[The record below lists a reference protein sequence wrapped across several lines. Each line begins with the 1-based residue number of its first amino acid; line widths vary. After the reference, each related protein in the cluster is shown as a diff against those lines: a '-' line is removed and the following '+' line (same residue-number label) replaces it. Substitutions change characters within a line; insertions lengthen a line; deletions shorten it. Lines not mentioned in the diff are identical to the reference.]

1 MSPEQIAARQPRLG
15 RRRLLAVLAGLALLA
30 GCAAP
35 AARVPAREPGATSP
49 PASTASTA
57 AAPRADVRLASPTT
71 VKVGYTPF
79 ISMAPL
85 FVALERG
92 YFDELNL
99 RLEMI
104 RFNSGALMVAPL
116 STGELDFGGGGLNA
130 GLYNALSRD
139 IRIRIVADGSHSHP
153 GWGTS
158 VVLVRKDLW
167 DSGAIRTPADLR
179 GRRVSFATEGSPIDY
194 MMRNWVEQNGLTM
207 DDMEVLR
214 LTSSDVAVGF
224 QNGALDVATAS
235 EPFPTQAVASG
246 LAARWLD
253 DGDVVPGMQI
263 SAIFASERAVSQPEV
278 MRAFLV
284 AYLRGIR
291 EYLEADAG
299 RAADDML
306 AAISKWTTV
315 PAETLRQAGAPYFD
329 PDGQVNVDD
338 LQRQQEFWLRQGMVR
353 ERADLRALV
362 DLRFVE
368 EASRVLGGR

>member
-1 MSPEQIAARQPRLG
+1 MKQSAARRGLLG
-15 RRRLLAVLAGLALLA
+15 VLAASALLA
-30 GCAAP
+30 ACAAP
-35 AARVPAREPGATSP
+35 APRAPQG
-49 PASTASTA
+49 A
-57 AAPRADVRLASPTT
+57 AAASPTAARPAMAAT
-71 VKVGYTPF
+71 AGFAAARLAAPTPVKVGYTPF

-85 FVALERG
+85 FIALERG
-92 YFDELNL
+92 YFDALNL
-99 RLEMI
+99 HLEMI

-139 IRIRIVADGSHSHP
+139 IRIRIVADGSRSRP

-167 DSGAIRTPADLR
+167 DSGAVRSPTDLR

-194 MMRNWVEQNGLTM
+194 MMRNWIQQHGLTM
-207 DDMEVLR
+207 DDLEVLR

-224 QNGALDVATAS
+224 QNRALDVATAS

-263 SAIFASERAVSQPEV
+263 SALFASERVVGQPEV
-278 MRAFLV
+278 MRAFLT
-284 AYLRGIR
+284 AYVRAIR
-291 EYLEADAG
+291 EYLAADAG
-299 RAADDML
+299 RAAEDML

-315 PAETLRQAGAPYFD
+315 PVETLRQTGAPYFD
-329 PDGQVNVDD
+329 PGGQVDVED
-338 LQRQQEFWLRQGMVR
+338 LQRQQEFWLREGMVR
-353 ERADLRALV
+353 ERADLGALV
-362 DLRFVE
+362 DLRFA
-368 EASRVLGGR
+368 EAASQLLDGR